1 MIKCKKNLGLPGI
14 NKTTEM
20 LVTIMASIQMH
31 WMAAM
36 GCFGRLSLFF
46 LLIELF
52 DGLDLFFELHS
63 SILEPDFNLSLREA

>member
-1 MIKCKKNLGLPGI
+1 MIKCKKNWGLPGI

-20 LVTIMASIQMH
+20 LATIMASIQMH

-36 GCFGRLSLFF
+36 GYFGRLSLFF